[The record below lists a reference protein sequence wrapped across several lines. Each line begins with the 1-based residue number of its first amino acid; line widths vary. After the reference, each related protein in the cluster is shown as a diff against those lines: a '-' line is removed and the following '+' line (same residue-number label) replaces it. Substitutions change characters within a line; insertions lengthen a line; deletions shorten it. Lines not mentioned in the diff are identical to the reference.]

1 MFIEDIIKLYIYMA
15 KTIIK
20 ELCKQKGVKQIELA
34 KILDM
39 REDSLSIAIK
49 RDTLSIDKLDIIA
62 NHLGVEI
69 AELFAPREEGV
80 IICPKCGSKFKVIE

>member
-1 MFIEDIIKLYIYMA
+1 MA

-80 IICPKCGSKFKVIE
+80 IICPKCGGKFKVIE

>member
-1 MFIEDIIKLYIYMA
+1 MA
-15 KTIIK
+15 KTQIK
-20 ELCKQKGVKQIELA
+20 ELCKLKGVKQIELA
-34 KILDM
+34 KLLDM

-80 IICPKCGSKFKVIE
+80 ITCPKCGSKFKVIE

>member
-1 MFIEDIIKLYIYMA
+1 MA

-80 IICPKCGSKFKVIE
+80 IICPKCGAKFKMME

>member
-1 MFIEDIIKLYIYMA
+1 MA

-39 REDSLSIAIK
+39 REDSLSTAIK

-69 AELFAPREEGV
+69 AELFTPREEGV
-80 IICPKCGSKFKVIE
+80 IICPKCGAKFKMME